1 MNAARKLDKVKV
13 RMMQDK
19 RHAFFVSLLMKLGEE
34 FRTTVER
41 AATDWK
47 TLLWNEEWVKETD
60 VSLLQ
65 DVSVHEVM
73 HVVQM
78 HHQQLQIAKARHPML
93 SLEDHNI
100 CMDFEINSLMVK
112 WGFGPAIG
120 NIGVMPDK
128 HPFDFP
134 RDLTYLQYAK
144 LVAGKAEK
152 EEEEGQST
160 CKEDGSPGEDNGST
174 GRGNGSTGRGNGST
188 GRGNDSPG
196 EGNDSP
202 GEDDGS
208 PGEGE
213 GPAPGHCVAT
223 QDYID
228 NSPSQVTAS
237 QAGGEDEIEE
247 HRSFVEQAVASAV
260 CDARSRGELPGAME
274 QDLGKA
280 TVRRKNWKEILRDHM
295 EMARGSDYATF
306 NRLNK
311 RYADI
316 KMPTMQSEGIDSIA
330 LLNDTSGS
338 CYCEEADMA
347 WEFIAGLREEM
358 EFHATVIQHD
368 SRVTSIQECDPC
380 EGIDRKKHGGG
391 GTCHVEALERAQD
404 CDPNVIIAF
413 TDLETRFPQEPPSI
427 PVVWVVFGRHVNP
440 PFGEV
445 VLIEKE

>member
-1 MNAARKLDKVKV
+1 MNAARKLEKVKV

-128 HPFDFP
+128 HPFDLP

-152 EEEEGQST
+152 EEEESQST

>member
-1 MNAARKLDKVKV
+1 MKAKRKLEKVKV

-78 HHQQLQIAKARHPML
+78 HHQQLQVARARHQRL

-100 CMDFEINSLMVK
+100 CMDFEINTLMVK

-120 NIGVMPDK
+120 NMGVMPDE

-144 LVAGKAEK
+144 LVADKKEFPRPAEK

-160 CKEDGSPGEDNGST
+160 CE
-174 GRGNGSTGRGNGST
+174 
-188 GRGNDSPG
+188 GNDSPG

-202 GEDDGS
+202 GEDDDSPGESSDSLGEDDGS

-228 NSPSQVTAS
+228 SSPSQVTAS

-260 CDARSRGELPGAME
+260 CDARSRGELPGTME

-280 TVRRKNWKEILRDHM
+280 TVRRKNWKDILRDHM

-316 KMPTMQSEGIDSIA
+316 KMPTMQSEGVDSIA

-380 EGIDRKKHGGG
+380 EDIDRKKYGGG

-404 CDPNVIIAF
+404 CEPNVIIAF

-445 VLIEKE
+445 VIIEKE